1 MTFCNTNE
9 LAYYCLINYLLS
21 MKNLILL
28 SIFTSFLFVG
38 IVGSCQTANT
48 LTEKFELE
56 NTSENDTGTLM
67 ITMTTDA
74 AEVTTLAFS
83 IERTAA
89 DQYDAYD
96 AEVSGPLT
104 KVEKNIWMYSESGTF
119 HSEGE
124 EHEVDP
130 CYIMIYFLKEQIE
143 VKTFGCLERSNAGAY
158 ILSFDGV
165 YQK

>member
-1 MTFCNTNE
+1 MP
-9 LAYYCLINYLLS
+9 LKSQLS
-21 MKNLILL
+21 P
-28 SIFTSFLFVG
+28 
-38 IVGSCQTANT
+38 
-48 LTEKFELE
+48 
-56 NTSENDTGTLM
+56 
-67 ITMTTDA
+67 
-74 AEVTTLAFS
+74 FS